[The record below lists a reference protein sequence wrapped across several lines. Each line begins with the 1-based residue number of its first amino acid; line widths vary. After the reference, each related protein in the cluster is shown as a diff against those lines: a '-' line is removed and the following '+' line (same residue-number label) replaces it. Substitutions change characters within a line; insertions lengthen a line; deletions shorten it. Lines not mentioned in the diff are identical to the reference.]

1 MSYDFGYSLN
11 AFSFLYLVLPLH
23 LESFKNITI
32 QSWLPVFLQQV
43 NFITESDSLQYASYY
58 NLQQLHF
65 FQHHSFAF
73 ATLLYIC
80 YLSCT
85 AGLFFFCPNNR
96 HGFIFFSI
104 FLWDCFLKSV
114 LDKFRKTKHCLMS
127 TGRTGASQV
136 CSIHLK
142 EAAVLQH
149 YITRSLAPFI
159 KVLFPIS
166 AKFLFLDFHILK
178 VCW

>member
-11 AFSFLYLVLPLH
+11 AFSFLYLVLPFS
-23 LESFKNITI
+23 LESFKNIPI
-32 QSWLPVFLQQV
+32 LSWLPVFLQQV

-65 FQHHSFAF
+65 FQHHRFAF

-85 AGLFFFCPNNR
+85 AGFFFYVQ
-96 HGFIFFSI
+96 IIDMDFFFAI

-114 LDKFRKTKHCLMS
+114 SDKFRKTKHCLMS
-127 TGRTGASQV
+127 TGRTGTSQV